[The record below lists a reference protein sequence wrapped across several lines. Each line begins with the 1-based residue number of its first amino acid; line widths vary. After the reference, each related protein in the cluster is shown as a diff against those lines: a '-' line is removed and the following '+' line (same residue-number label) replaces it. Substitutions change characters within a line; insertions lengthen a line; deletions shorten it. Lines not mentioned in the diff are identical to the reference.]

1 MSIAGITKQRN
12 NEMVK
17 QGYFYTTILL
27 LAKQEKI
34 HQNFFSPSETGYI
47 YLKKTKK
54 QKKVECGLRES
65 NQQLTRLATV
75 QNLYASNPSD
85 TMSNTQYRWQKQQ

>member
-1 MSIAGITKQRN
+1 MTMTIAGITKQRN

-34 HQNFFSPSETGYI
+34 HQNFFFT
-47 YLKKTKK
+47 
-54 QKKVECGLRES
+54 
-65 NQQLTRLATV
+65 
-75 QNLYASNPSD
+75 
-85 TMSNTQYRWQKQQ
+85 